1 MSLVHARTIIKAM
14 PFKRVS
20 QVQGD
25 TITITCWTGKVL
37 FKGPHNDPMVDTVLD
52 ANRCKSQTC
61 SDDCQW
67 CDGTGYIG
75 DFEVNWTNE
84 NDTRNVYEFINY

>member
-1 MSLVHARTIIKAM
+1 MSLISARTIVQSI
-14 PFKRVS
+14 PFQRVS
-20 QVQGD
+20 QAKGD
-25 TITITCWTGKVL
+25 EITITCWTGKVL
-37 FKGPHNDPMVDTVLD
+37 FKGLHSDPMVDVVLD
-52 ANRCKSQTC
+52 ENICPSEQC

-84 NDTRNVYEFINY
+84 NDKRNVYEFINY